1 MQPLD
6 ALDPTRFDMPAILK
20 LKRLASSSRALA
32 ELKGVAGG
40 I

>member
-1 MQPLD
+1 
-6 ALDPTRFDMPAILK
+6 MPAILK